1 MSRTQNA
8 ITNTIF
14 GLLLKLYQAV
24 LPFVVRTVM
33 IRTIG
38 IEYLGLNGL
47 FTSVLQTLSIAEL
60 GISGAITFSMYKP
73 IAQGDTE
80 CVCALLRLYRL
91 LYRIIGLAVF
101 CMGACLIPFLPKLIS
116 GDVPADINIYV
127 LYGMYLVSTALSYSL
142 FSYRSSLLEAHQHNS
157 VISKINII
165 TTSVQFV
172 LQITFLLVFRN
183 YYLFILTQFAVQLL
197 N

>member
-8 ITNTIF
+8 ITNTFF

-33 IRTIG
+33 LRTIG

-80 CVCALLRLYRL
+80 RVCALLRLYRL
-91 LYRIIGLAVF
+91 SLRRVEQHPEPCQEIIHELTPLSRVSPRDPARSNH
-101 CMGACLIPFLPKLIS
+101 GASC
-116 GDVPADINIYV
+116 G
-127 LYGMYLVSTALSYSL
+127 
-142 FSYRSSLLEAHQHNS
+142 
-157 VISKINII
+157 
-165 TTSVQFV
+165 
-172 LQITFLLVFRN
+172 
-183 YYLFILTQFAVQLL
+183 
-197 N
+197 